1 MYVLNDYLKT
11 TLRRFLRTE
20 TTNEVVT
27 TSYCPGLKL
36 YAFFILF
43 HARRECDYVKHV
55 LLAKYFTSVTVCKRV
70 KGGRK
75 SRIPLFFFH
84 IAFPN
89 SSFVSINKKQTNK
102 AQFTVW
108 SKRRQHSKCARLIR
122 SLPLKRLISRI
133 HNIRAKTSRIPC
145 LNFGVSL
152 FQGSCKILFPV
163 KKFCVFPNRAP
174 YFDQIPDPENT
185 LPDLVQFSMFAN
197 SEFYA
202 SEGNLDCKTARIFS

>member
-1 MYVLNDYLKT
+1 MKT

-27 TSYCPGLKL
+27 TPYCPGLNL

-55 LLAKYFTSVTVCKRV
+55 LLAKYFTSITVCKRV
-70 KGGRK
+70 KGGKK
-75 SRIPLFFFH
+75 SCIPLFFFPYC
-84 IAFPN
+84 FPE
-89 SSFVSINKKQTNK
+89 FLFCFYKQKINK
-102 AQFTVW
+102 AHFIVW
-108 SKRRQHSKCARLIR
+108 SERGQHSKRARLIR

-152 FQGSCKILFPV
+152 FQGSCGCFPSRNFAFSQIAHRILIKSRIPKIPFQNLFNSQ
-163 KKFCVFPNRAP
+163 CL
-174 YFDQIPDPENT
+174 QIQNFMPLRE
-185 LPDLVQFSMFAN
+185 
-197 SEFYA
+197 
-202 SEGNLDCKTARIFS
+202 I

>member
-27 TSYCPGLKL
+27 TPYCPGFNL
-36 YAFFILF
+36 YAFFIPF

-55 LLAKYFTSVTVCKRV
+55 LLAKYFTSITVCKRV

-75 SRIPLFFFH
+75 SRIPLFFFPYC
-84 IAFPN
+84 FPEFLFCFYKQKTN
-89 SSFVSINKKQTNK
+89 KQTNK

-108 SKRRQHSKCARLIR
+108 YKMRQRSKCARLIR

-133 HNIRAKTSRIPC
+133 HNIRAKTSRIHC

-152 FQGSCKILFPV
+152 FQGSCSCFPSRNFAFSQIAHRILIKSRIPKIPFQTLFNSQ
-163 KKFCVFPNRAP
+163 CL
-174 YFDQIPDPENT
+174 QIQNFMPLRE
-185 LPDLVQFSMFAN
+185 
-197 SEFYA
+197 
-202 SEGNLDCKTARIFS
+202 I

>member
-27 TSYCPGLKL
+27 TPYRPGFNL

-55 LLAKYFTSVTVCKRV
+55 LLAKYFTSIRVCKRM
-70 KGGRK
+70 KGGKK
-75 SRIPLFFFH
+75 SRIPHFFFSISLSQ
-84 IAFPN
+84 IALLFLQTKN
-89 SSFVSINKKQTNK
+89 KQTNK
-102 AQFTVW
+102 AHFKVW
-108 SKRRQHSKCARLIR
+108 SERRQHSKCARLIR
-122 SLPLKRLISRI
+122 SLPLKRMISRI

-145 LNFGVSL
+145 LNFGVYR

-174 YFDQIPDPENT
+174 YFGQILDPENT
-185 LPDLVQFSMFAN
+185 LPDLVQFPMLAN
-197 SEFYA
+197 
-202 SEGNLDCKTARIFS
+202 

>member
-27 TSYCPGLKL
+27 TPYCPGLNL
-36 YAFFILF
+36 YAFFIPF
-43 HARRECDYVKHV
+43 HARRECDYLKHV
-55 LLAKYFTSVTVCKRV
+55 LSAKYFTSITVCKRV

-75 SRIPLFFFH
+75 S
-84 IAFPN
+84 
-89 SSFVSINKKQTNK
+89 
-102 AQFTVW
+102 
-108 SKRRQHSKCARLIR
+108 KRRQDSKCARLIR
-122 SLPLKRLISRI
+122 SLPRMISRI

-145 LNFGVSL
+145 LNFGASR

-163 KKFCVFPNRAP
+163 KTFCVFSNCAP
-174 YFDQIPDPENT
+174 YFGQIPDPENT

-202 SEGNLDCKTARIFS
+202 AEGNLDCKTARIFS

>member
-1 MYVLNDYLKT
+1 MKT

-27 TSYCPGLKL
+27 TPYCPGLNL

-55 LLAKYFTSVTVCKRV
+55 LLAKYFTSITVCKRV
-70 KGGRK
+70 KGGKK
-75 SRIPLFFFH
+75 SCIPLFFFPYC
-84 IAFPN
+84 FPE
-89 SSFVSINKKQTNK
+89 FLFCFYKQKINK
-102 AQFTVW
+102 AHFIVW
-108 SKRRQHSKCARLIR
+108 SERGQHSKCARLIR
-122 SLPLKRLISRI
+122 SFPLKRLISRI

-185 LPDLVQFSMFAN
+185 LPELVQFSMFAN

-202 SEGNLDCKTARIFS
+202 AEGNLDCKTARIFS